1 MRSRLAPSL
10 LMAGAALLFAL
21 MSAVVKL
28 ASPLYGAGE
37 LVMYR
42 SLVGLLLMVWLL
54 RLRGIDWRT
63 PVPAMHLVR
72 SITGTVS
79 MYLWFQALAALPLA
93 TATTLNIMSSVWIAL
108 FLLAAPRW
116 RSWRGAVPPPHAGQ
130 SPLDAR
136 LVLAVGAGFVGV
148 ALVLQ
153 PTIEAQQF
161 AGGVFGLA
169 SGLLAAT
176 AYLQVTSLGRVG
188 EPGERVVLYFSAS
201 GVVLGLVLSAFT
213 GGLHAHTPRG
223 ALLLLVIGCLATA
236 AQWMLTR
243 AYSTGATL
251 GVASLQYLGV
261 VFAFGIGVL
270 AFGDPVTG
278 AALAGMVLIV
288 GAGVAA
294 TFLRPS
300 IRRPAE
306 PLRGTD

>member
-1 MRSRLAPSL
+1 
-10 LMAGAALLFAL
+10 MAGAALLFAL
-21 MSAVVKL
+21 MGAVVKL

-42 SLVGLLLMVWLL
+42 SAIGLVLMLVVL
-54 RLRGIDWRT
+54 RVRGIGWRT
-63 PVPAMHLVR
+63 PVPGMHAVR

-79 MYLWFQALAALPLA
+79 MCLWFQALAALPLA

-108 FLLAAPRW
+108 FLLAIPRIAA
-116 RSWRGAVPPPHAGQ
+116 WRGATPALQNANPV
-130 SPLDAR
+130 DWR
-136 LVLAVGAGFVGV
+136 LLLAVAGGFVGV

-201 GVVLGLVLSAFT
+201 GVVLGLLLSTLT
-213 GGLHAHTPRG
+213 GGLHAHTVPG
-223 ALLLLVIGCLATA
+223 VGLLLVIGCLATA

-243 AYSTGATL
+243 AYTTGATL
-251 GVASLQYLGV
+251 GIASLQYLGV

-278 AALAGMVLIV
+278 VALGGMVLIV

-294 TFLRPS
+294 TFLRPN
-300 IRRPAE
+300 IRRPAL
-306 PLRGTD
+306 PPRRTD